1 MKRIAFVL
9 FVAVIAAGCGKDK
22 IVKKTIPATST
33 ALFAKWELWYQ
44 DGGLQPG
51 VSFAPGNG
59 NIVQFNADSTYVF
72 YQKGIITKQ
81 GTFHVQENSYSLG
94 INGKVDYIYY
104 DHNATGEV
112 LQLKKDTLIIGTNIA
127 DGLASIYLKK

>member
-1 MKRIAFVL
+1 MKKIALVL
-9 FVAVIAAGCGKDK
+9 FVALIVAGCRKDK
-22 IVKKTIPATST
+22 IIKKTTPATST

-72 YQKGIITKQ
+72 YQKAAVIKQ
-81 GTFHVQENSYSLG
+81 GTFHIQENAYSLG
-94 INGKVDYIYY
+94 AGKVAYIYY
-104 DHNATGEV
+104 DHNASGEV

>member
-9 FVAVIAAGCGKDK
+9 FVALIAAGCRKDK
-22 IVKKTIPATST
+22 IIKKTTPATST

-51 VSFAPGNG
+51 IYFAPGSG

-72 YQKGIITKQ
+72 YQKAVVIKQ
-81 GTFHVQENSYSLG
+81 GTFHIQENAYSLG
-94 INGKVDYIYY
+94 AGKVAYIYF
-104 DHNATGEV
+104 DHSTTSEP

-127 DGLASIYLKK
+127 DGLLSIYLKK